1 MTTTTAARKRTWWQ
15 FAGYLAKRATLMELR
30 GYQSIYRFV
39 FRRPRV
45 PTGATPFTYHQPI
58 LAILIVLVVV
68 SAVEMVVVDVIV
80 SRWTYVRIPLLV
92 LSVGG
97 LVYMLGL
104 LFGML
109 VRPHAV
115 GPEGI
120 NVRSGSEIDIPLSW
134 DDIASVTRRK
144 HVIQDRQPKVTLDD
158 DGRATLH
165 LRIHNETNIE
175 IGLER
180 ARALRLPH
188 GTEVVDAVAL
198 YADDPKAFMDAV
210 RVYL

>member
-1 MTTTTAARKRTWWQ
+1 MTTTIAARKRTWWQ

-45 PTGATPFTYHQPI
+45 PAGAAPFPYHQPI

-80 SRWTYVRIPLLV
+80 HRWTYVRIPLLI
-92 LSVGG
+92 LSVWG

-115 GPEGI
+115 GPAGI
-120 NVRSGSEIDIPLSW
+120 NVRSGSEIDIPLNW

-144 HVIQDRQPKVTLDD
+144 HVIQDKQPKVTRDD
-158 DGRATLH
+158 DGRATLQ
-165 LRIHNETNIE
+165 LRIQNETNIE

-180 ARALRLPH
+180 PTPLKLPH

-198 YADDPKAFMDAV
+198 YADDPKGFMDAV
-210 RVYL
+210 RVHL

>member
-1 MTTTTAARKRTWWQ
+1 MTTTTAAGKRTWWQ
-15 FAGYLAKRATLMELR
+15 FAGYLAQRATLMELR

-45 PTGATPFTYHQPI
+45 PGGATAFTYHQPI
-58 LAILIVLVVV
+58 LAILIVIVVV

-80 SRWTYVRIPLLV
+80 QRWAYVRIPLLI
-92 LSVGG
+92 LSAWG

-120 NVRSGSEIDIPLSW
+120 NVRSGSEIDIPLPW
-134 DDIASVTRRK
+134 CRIDSVTRRK
-144 HVIQDRQPKVTLDD
+144 LVNQDKQPKVTVSA
-158 DGRATLH
+158 DGRATLQ
-165 LRIHNETNIE
+165 LRIQNETNIE
-175 IGLER
+175 IALER
-180 ARALRLPH
+180 PTTVKLPQ

-210 RVYL
+210 RTYL